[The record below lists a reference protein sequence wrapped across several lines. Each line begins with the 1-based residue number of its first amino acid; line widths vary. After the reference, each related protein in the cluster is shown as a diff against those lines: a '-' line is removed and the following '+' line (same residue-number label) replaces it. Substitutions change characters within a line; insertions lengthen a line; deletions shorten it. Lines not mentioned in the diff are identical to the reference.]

1 MVEAYFRRHL
11 LTKHQFQVTCWCLNV
26 PHVSSKLSLMHS
38 LVGPVADS
46 LVGSLAGPVA
56 GPVAG
61 VVGAKSGWE
70 TVPWK
75 VVLEG

>member
-1 MVEAYFRRHL
+1 MADPVA
-11 LTKHQFQVTCWCLNV
+11 
-26 PHVSSKLSLMHS
+26 
-38 LVGPVADS
+38 GPV
-46 LVGSLAGPVA
+46 VGPVA

-61 VVGAKSGWE
+61 VVGAKSGWG